1 MSVRRGS
8 LSDDEDTLSHSTT
21 GHQPQH
27 KSKRGYLLDE
37 LVSTQL
43 QFAIDMEQLYS
54 AIKRASVKL
63 NAEDSHALY
72 SNLEQVASLS
82 MELHKCWNQKLLHYA
97 TVDWDRSCLATET
110 VPFVDRL
117 NEVFFVYCA
126 NFDVDSVKKNFAV
139 ESFVEE
145 VIQILRERKPT
156 LVNLNTELIK
166 PVQRLV
172 KLEQL
177 FEKLK
182 EATSERHQDYQ
193 STCDLYENF
202 RALLRRTNE
211 DKRWNDIRTEVF
223 EEVGKGKRLKGYS
236 KSLRIF
242 EHFKTGRKMPS
253 DPRLA
258 HEKWRLDGL
267 LESVEMVRK
276 WIVRRFDLLQSD
288 PRLAHEKWR
297 LDGLL
302 ESVEMLRKWIVRRFD
317 LIQESFASERQFLES
332 FSNVSGL
339 DGQVTLHH
347 RIGICPSSCP
357 IAIDSITAHISI
369 MDSALE
375 YMEHVTRPKLQDKV
389 ISRLQELS
397 EMLYDPNLLLE
408 QLEKTEKECAH
419 AESLLLQATS
429 KNQPTTVL
437 AERRAELQHR
447 KETLRGNLLSQLPLL
462 ISRSETLLLSILSY
476 TFLLTATLMNRYGSL
491 MNHQMSRRRMS
502 SYHES
507 QMTTD
512 DFLQFVDEIAQRV
525 GPGVTKKLSSSIPT
539 PTHSRSNQSKSS
551 EIRAEV
557 IEALKNNLEKAVL
570 RKREKTDT
578 AHYLTVPNGRYSV
591 QSYTCEGYNSSTNTS
606 PSSSNQ
612 SPTIGFFARPVSPH
626 SRKLS
631 HSSRHEAT
639 HRAAYPFTA
648 RNSNEL
654 SLKAGQLVVLL
665 DDRDATGNTDWS
677 RVRTLSPKRA
687 GYVPSKYLQPIN

>member
-8 LSDDEDTLSHSTT
+8 LSDDEETLSHSTT
-21 GHQPQH
+21 GHQPKH

-43 QFAIDMEQLYS
+43 QFAVDMEQLYS

-63 NAEDSHALY
+63 NSEDSYALY
-72 SNLEQVASLS
+72 SNLEQVALLS
-82 MELHKCWNQKLLHYA
+82 MELHKCWNQELLHYA
-97 TVDWDRSCLATET
+97 TIDWDRSCLATET
-110 VPFVDRL
+110 SPFVDRL

-126 NFDVDSVKKNFAV
+126 NFDVNAVKKNFAV
-139 ESFVEE
+139 ESFVDE
-145 VIQILRERKPT
+145 VIQILRQHKPT
-156 LVNLNTELIK
+156 LINLNTELIK

-202 RALLRRTNE
+202 RSLLRRTNE

-223 EEVGKGKRLKGYS
+223 EENGKGKRLKGYS

-258 HEKWRLDGL
+258 HEKWRLDSL

-276 WIVRRFDLLQSD
+276 WIVRRFDLLQ
-288 PRLAHEKWR
+288 
-297 LDGLL
+297 
-302 ESVEMLRKWIVRRFD
+302 
-317 LIQESFASERQFLES
+317 ESFARERQFLES
-332 FSNVSGL
+332 FANVSGL

-347 RIGICPSSCP
+347 RIGICPSSSP
-357 IAIDSITAHISI
+357 IAVDSITAHVSI

-447 KETLRGNLLSQLPLL
+447 KETLRGNLLSQLPIL

-476 TFLLTATLMNRYGSL
+476 TFLLTATLMNRYG
-491 MNHQMSRRRMS
+491 
-502 SYHES
+502 
-507 QMTTD
+507 
-512 DFLQFVDEIAQRV
+512 
-525 GPGVTKKLSSSIPT
+525 
-539 PTHSRSNQSKSS
+539 
-551 EIRAEV
+551 
-557 IEALKNNLEKAVL
+557 
-570 RKREKTDT
+570 
-578 AHYLTVPNGRYSV
+578 
-591 QSYTCEGYNSSTNTS
+591 
-606 PSSSNQ
+606 
-612 SPTIGFFARPVSPH
+612 
-626 SRKLS
+626 
-631 HSSRHEAT
+631 
-639 HRAAYPFTA
+639 
-648 RNSNEL
+648 
-654 SLKAGQLVVLL
+654 
-665 DDRDATGNTDWS
+665 
-677 RVRTLSPKRA
+677 
-687 GYVPSKYLQPIN
+687 

>member
-8 LSDDEDTLSHSTT
+8 LSDDEDTSSHSTT
-21 GHQPQH
+21 GHQPKL

-37 LVSTQL
+37 LISTQL

-63 NAEDSHALY
+63 NADDSHALY
-72 SNLEQVASLS
+72 SNLKQVASLS
-82 MELHKCWNQKLLHYA
+82 MELHKCWNQELLHYA
-97 TVDWDRSCLATET
+97 TSDWDRSCLATET
-110 VPFVDRL
+110 APFVDRL
-117 NEVFFVYCA
+117 NEVFFAYCA
-126 NFDVDSVKKNFAV
+126 NFDVNAVKKNFAV

-145 VIQILRERKPT
+145 VIQILREHKPT

-202 RALLRRTNE
+202 RSLLRRTNE
-211 DKRWNDIRTEVF
+211 DKRWNDIRIEVF
-223 EEVGKGKRLKGYS
+223 EEVGRGKRLKGYS

-258 HEKWRLDGL
+258 HEKWQLDSL

-276 WIVRRFDLLQSD
+276 WIVRHFDLLQ
-288 PRLAHEKWR
+288 
-297 LDGLL
+297 
-302 ESVEMLRKWIVRRFD
+302 
-317 LIQESFASERQFLES
+317 ESFARERQFLES
-332 FSNVSGL
+332 FANVSGL

-357 IAIDSITAHISI
+357 IAVDSITAHISI
-369 MDSALE
+369 MDSALK

-437 AERRAELQHR
+437 EERRAEMQHR
-447 KETLRGNLLSQLPLL
+447 KETLRGNLLSQLPIL
-462 ISRSETLLLSILSY
+462 ISRSEALLLSILSY

-491 MNHQMSRRRMS
+491 MNYQMSRRRLS

-525 GPGVTKKLSSSIPT
+525 APGVIKKLPISS
-539 PTHSRSNQSKSS
+539 PTHSRSGQSKSS
-551 EIRAEV
+551 ELRAEV
-557 IEALKNNLEKAVL
+557 IEALKNNLEKTVI
-570 RKREKTDT
+570 RKHEKTDT

-591 QSYTCEGYNSSTNTS
+591 QSEGYNSSTNTS
-606 PSSSNQ
+606 PSSSSH
-612 SPTIGFFARPVSPH
+612 SPTIGFFAKPVSPQLQTH
-626 SRKLS
+626 SQSS
-631 HSSRHEAT
+631 HLEAT

-665 DDRDATGNTDWS
+665 DDRDSTGNTDWS
-677 RVRTLSPKRA
+677 RVRTISSKRA